1 LSSTGFPFSLRKQ
14 PRRAESQQKRK
25 HSPVWPARRV
35 PGTSYSHGL
44 SVREKEEER
53 KRTGRRE
60 RRAVEEGERERW
72 EDVDHEGRREFK
84 GKKRLRGE
92 REVYEE
98 EKSVKLVLL

>member
-1 LSSTGFPFSLRKQ
+1 
-14 PRRAESQQKRK
+14 
-25 HSPVWPARRV
+25 
-35 PGTSYSHGL
+35 
-44 SVREKEEER
+44 
-53 KRTGRRE
+53 
-60 RRAVEEGERERW
+60 VEEGERERW